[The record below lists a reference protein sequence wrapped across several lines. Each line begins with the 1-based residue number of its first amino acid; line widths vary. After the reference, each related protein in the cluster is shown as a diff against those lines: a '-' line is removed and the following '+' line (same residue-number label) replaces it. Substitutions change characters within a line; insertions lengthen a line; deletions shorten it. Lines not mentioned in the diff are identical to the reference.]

1 MKLFPPT
8 AVLPI
13 ANDEINGGPEMLK
26 SNAINLLGIF
36 AALALSSL
44 FLTRAA
50 TLPRGGTQPENVIA
64 ASAPAK
70 PIIIKSYPADAVII
84 EALPGN

>member
-1 MKLFPPT
+1 
-8 AVLPI
+8 
-13 ANDEINGGPEMLK
+13 MLK

-36 AALALSSL
+36 AALAVSSL
-44 FLTRAA
+44 LLGWTA

-64 ASAPAK
+64 AEAAPTAQ
-70 PIIIKSYPADAVII
+70 IVITSYPADAVII